1 MALDLYYR
9 PISCPPTQAELA
21 TLAQLRTAAGWY
33 LDRINQWELEVATR
47 QRYIWFIHFTN
58 PLAMVMGTMAD
69 TPAIGMVSLLL
80 ENPMDPSLAS
90 YSTTSRVEITSLFVL
105 ASYRHLGVGIV
116 AVQEMERRAKSFGA
130 SKQLMIITLDTNSRS
145 YAGWVTLN
153 TPATERSLT
162 IFGNLGYHEYKV
174 IRPSVTERHTPILTR
189 LTNRLGKPVTRNP
202 RFEVLA
208 CPRSARPPL
217 SLKRSL
223 FEVVR
228 ETTYVCLDFR
238 VLYSYVLL
246 FAI

>member
-1 MALDLYYR
+1 MTLDLYYR
-9 PISCPPTQAELA
+9 PVSCPPTQAELA

-33 LDRINQWELEVATR
+33 LDRISQWELEVATR

-58 PLAMVMGTMAD
+58 PLAMIMGTMAD

-105 ASYRHLGVGIV
+105 ASYRHLGVGMV
-116 AVQEMERRAKSFGA
+116 ALQEMESRAKSFGA
-130 SKQLMIITLDTNSRS
+130 SKQLVNITLNTYSRS
-145 YAGWVTLN
+145 SHAGWVTLN

-174 IRPSVTERHTPILTR
+174 IRSSVIKGNTPILTR
-189 LTNRLGKPVTRNP
+189 LTNRLGKPVTHNQ

-208 CPRSARPPL
+208 CPRSP
-217 SLKRSL
+217 
-223 FEVVR
+223 
-228 ETTYVCLDFR
+228 
-238 VLYSYVLL
+238 
-246 FAI
+246 